1 MSETPELR
9 TVKPPP
15 IPAKLMQ
22 QPGSGLDRVVGK
34 ATVGFAMAGVLVFP
48 ATADA
53 LVQDDVH
60 ATSLSQSVPTLHG
73 LRRSRVD

>member
-1 MSETPELR
+1 MSKTPELR
-9 TVKPPP
+9 SVKPPL

-22 QPGSGLDRVVGK
+22 QPDSGLDRVIGK
-34 ATVGFAMAGVLVFP
+34 TPVGFAMACVLVFP

-60 ATSLSQSVPTLHG
+60 ATSQTLSAPALHG
-73 LRRSRVD
+73 LGCSLVD